1 VPRLAPLALALI
13 AAGLATGCG
22 GGSKN
27 PRKTT
32 IPAPTI
38 RPSVVQF
45 AGPNALRCGKK
56 GRVKTVSFRYET
68 KNATSVEPQID
79 GQNPGAQAGYPPR
92 KGTMRFSYRC
102 PGPHTLSITAFN
114 PKGQSASKSVK
125 VEPESSG

>member
-1 VPRLAPLALALI
+1 VRRLALLAVALTVAALA
-13 AAGLATGCG
+13 AGCG

-38 RPSVVQF
+38 RPTVVRF
-45 AGPNALRCGKK
+45 SGPDAVPCGKK
-56 GRVKTVSFRYET
+56 GQVKTVSFRYET

-79 GQNPGAQAGYPPR
+79 GENPGAQAGYPPR
-92 KGTMRFSYRC
+92 KGTMRFSYMC
-102 PGPHTLSITAFN
+102 PGPHTLTITAFN
-114 PKGQSASKSVK
+114 PKGQSASKTAK